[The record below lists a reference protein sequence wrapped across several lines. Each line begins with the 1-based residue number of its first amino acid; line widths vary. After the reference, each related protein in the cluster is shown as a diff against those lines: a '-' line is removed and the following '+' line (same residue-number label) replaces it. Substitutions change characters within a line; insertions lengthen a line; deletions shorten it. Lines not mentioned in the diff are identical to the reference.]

1 MQKLN
6 RYLLETDEQRAERR
20 TPRRYHGGSDESWS
34 VARTKEMV
42 FKLIECSLCGWN
54 IDPTT
59 PHWMPTSGHAGG
71 VYHIGCYKPE
81 GYNRHVQSRQGWQ
94 CFCGHCCSCEE
105 YANKTGYLGA
115 GCERCGEH
123 HYGQDRDYDFP
134 QGIPHPCSLCGW
146 AILPIETPILNKN
159 KKSNYPPGWMHECC
173 YNTRYDE
180 LMILDKE
187 YNPITV
193 VLPRGE
199 EVEVDLNDLDEYQRR
214 DVKMKAKTEQWKR
227 STKVQKNFIE
237 ELRIWQRFGVERTP
251 K

>member
-1 MQKLN
+1 
-6 RYLLETDEQRAERR
+6 
-20 TPRRYHGGSDESWS
+20 
-34 VARTKEMV
+34 
-42 FKLIECSLCGWN
+42 
-54 IDPTT
+54 
-59 PHWMPTSGHAGG
+59 
-71 VYHIGCYKPE
+71 
-81 GYNRHVQSRQGWQ
+81 
-94 CFCGHCCSCEE
+94 
-105 YANKTGYLGA
+105 
-115 GCERCGEH
+115 
-123 HYGQDRDYDFP
+123 
-134 QGIPHPCSLCGW
+134 
-146 AILPIETPILNKN
+146 
-159 KKSNYPPGWMHECC
+159 MHECC

-214 DVKMKAKTEQWKR
+214 DVKMKANTEQWKR